1 MQINHKTVVTI
12 TGASSGIGRALALEL
27 AARGARLGLIARREH
42 LLEEV
47 AAEVR
52 SRGGDAVVLPCD
64 VTSRAEFEQAIE
76 RTIERFGHL
85 DVLVNNAGR
94 GQYAYIEETPDEQI
108 ENIFRVNVFSLW
120 YGTSAALRHM
130 HQRGSGHIINM
141 SSMAGK
147 LGYPANAVYVAAK
160 HAVVGFTRALRAELA
175 GTGIAATVV
184 CPSGT
189 LTDWAT
195 VTEGGPMLD
204 LFDYERRRGEEIAD
218 ELERESPP
226 SVSLLTPEEVARTI
240 IETIEHPVPEV
251 FTHPGAREFALQFEQ
266 NQEATEL
273 LLEPYWM
280 ANREGHR
287 KRQQR

>member
-273 LLEPYWM
+273 QLEPYWM

>member
-1 MQINHKTVVTI
+1 MHINQTTVVAV
-12 TGASSGIGRALALEL
+12 TGASSGIGRALSLEL
-27 AARGARLGLIARREH
+27 AARGARLGLIARRGD
-42 LLEEV
+42 LLEEI
-47 AAEVR
+47 AAEAR
-52 SRGGDAVVLPCD
+52 SRGGDAIALPCD

-76 RTIERFGHL
+76 QTIERFGHL

-130 HQRGSGHIINM
+130 HRRGRGHIINM

-175 GTGIAATVV
+175 GTGIHATVV

-195 VTEGGPMLD
+195 VTEGGPMLN
-204 LFDYERRRGEEIAD
+204 LFDYERRRGEEIAG
-218 ELERESPP
+218 ELGRESPP
-226 SVSLLTPEEVARTI
+226 SISVLPPEEVASAI
-240 IETIEHPVPEV
+240 IEAIEHPVPEV
-251 FTHPGAREFALQFEQ
+251 FTHPGSRQFALQFAQ
-266 NQEATEL
+266 DQEATEM
-273 LLEPYWM
+273 LLEPYWI
-280 ANREGHR
+280 ANREGYQKHR
-287 KRQQR
+287 QK